1 MARAPERA
9 RPHVTS
15 PMSRQPSTREELYER
30 IRNSSKDEVI
40 LEEMVRLGF
49 WPASNGQPNDP
60 ADEIR
65 RRGELQRKLAD
76 LRKKVGRLYNE
87 QRLIADQRKQRLA
100 ESRRKR
106 QETKERRERERQQK
120 AALWN
125 QRKQRE
131 LLYLG
136 EGVSGGLLERKA
148 DQARLVGAGLPVM
161 AGPEALAASMGISV
175 GALRFLAYSRRVA
188 RISHYRRFTIP
199 KKTGGKRT
207 ISAPMPRLKAAQHWV
222 LHNILDKVPVHEAA
236 HGFLERRSIVTNA
249 VPHVGADIVINL
261 DLKDFFPTVTYA
273 RVKGLFHKLGY
284 SESVAT
290 VLALVCTEPDVAEI
304 ELDGNRYYAS
314 RGPRR
319 LPQGSPASPA
329 ITNLLCRR
337 LDRRLQGLARKH
349 GYQYTRYADDLTF
362 SARGMMTARSSA
374 VGRLLRDVADIVE
387 HEGFAVHPEKTRV
400 MRRGRRLEVTGIV
413 VNDKLSVDRKT
424 LRKFR
429 ATLFQV
435 ERDGPDGKRWG
446 ESRDLMAGLLGYAS
460 FVAMVDPQ
468 KGRPLVTRVKALH
481 RKHGYRAAAPKR
493 SAGSTST
500 SAARSVTQSA
510 TVVSPNVDPLNPS
523 TASQPEPDPDPP
535 KKKKKKW
542 KLW

>member
-1 MARAPERA
+1 
-9 RPHVTS
+9 
-15 PMSRQPSTREELYER
+15 MSRQPSTREELYER

-136 EGVSGGLLERKA
+136 EDVSGGLLERKV

-161 AGPEALAASMGISV
+161 AAPETVAASMGISV
-175 GALRFLAYSRRVA
+175 NALRFLSFSRRVS

-199 KKTGGKRT
+199 KKTGGRRT

-290 VLALVCTEPDVAEI
+290 VLALICTEPDVAEV

-362 SARGMMTARSSA
+362 SARGTFTTRSSE
-374 VGRLLRDVADIVE
+374 VGRLLRGVADIVE

-429 ATLFQV
+429 ATLYQV
-435 ERDGPDGKRWG
+435 ERDGPDGKHWG

-468 KGRPLVTRVKALH
+468 KGRPLVTRVKAVH
-481 RKHGYRAAAPKR
+481 RQYGYRAASPKK
-493 SAGSTST
+493 
-500 SAARSVTQSA
+500 SAARASPQASPQPS
-510 TVVSPNVDPLNPS
+510 TVVSPNRDPLAPS
-523 TASQPEPDPDPP
+523 NTASQPEPDPDPP
-535 KKKKKKW
+535 KKKKKW